1 MKSLE
6 QELNNM
12 HEINHSLVIVAAII
26 YNHEHDYESALR
38 ILRNDETLEGF
49 VMINR
54 KQKFAIFVCAL
65 LHIYNIICN
74 LLTY

>member
-65 LHIYNIICN
+65 PHIYNIICN